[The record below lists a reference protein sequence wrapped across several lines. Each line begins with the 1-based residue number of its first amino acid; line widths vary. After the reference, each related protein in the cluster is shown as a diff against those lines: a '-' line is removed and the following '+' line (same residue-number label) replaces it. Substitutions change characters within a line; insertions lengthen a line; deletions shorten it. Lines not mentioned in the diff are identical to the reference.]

1 MAVGPIVPDPI
12 YDAIERHKAAGTIF
26 DAAVTVR
33 SRFPDMDMNDEQV
46 RQLERVE
53 EAVATAWDPSE
64 LAGVDLINTEPT
76 TLAGVIAAIQYVRIQ
91 MRNDGRFVPHDVEF
105 EYDSGCE
112 DDGGETLGCRCHQGA
127 VGPCPSRPPADRTAA
142 RY

>member
-53 EAVATAWDPSE
+53 EAVETAWDPSE
-64 LAGVDLINTEPT
+64 LAGIDLINTEPT

-112 DDGGETLGCRCHQGA
+112 DDGGETLGWLNHFLDTIA
-127 VGPCPSRPPADRTAA
+127 SATAA
-142 RY
+142 LAKV